1 MRRPTTGRSVPIK
14 VTIEET
20 ALRHGWSCQQV
31 ESNVYQYRKR
41 GATITVAYTFGGHLN
56 IQTVHFQRG
65 AEDWW
70 MHNKTPR
77 KRQVVLEMME
87 DVQ

>member
-1 MRRPTTGRSVPIK
+1 MMPAAVKLTPIK
-14 VTIEET
+14 MAVQQA
-20 ALRHGWSCQQV
+20 ALEHGWTCQQV
-31 ESNVYQYRKR
+31 ESNVYKYRKR

-56 IQTVHFQRG
+56 IQTVHFERG
-65 AEDWW
+65 AENWW

-77 KRQVVLEMME
+77 KRKVVLEMME